1 MLPQY
6 VRISRVGCG
15 QGFISLAIWL
25 LLGGVVAAQA
35 QAPVTAGSEPS
46 LPSAIA
52 MPLRVLFP
60 PVPGGVKADDSVQ
73 PASRRDAQAEMA
85 ELGLELTKAKV
96 AGAVKSSHLELERLQ
111 QLSELTRRL
120 ASGIELQQ
128 ASYDEPGADLAAA
141 RKAKVEA
148 EMFQADRDYC
158 QALANLKTLIG
169 ER

>member
-1 MLPQY
+1 MSGYAYNNNAVPLLP
-6 VRISRVGCG
+6 SDFS
-15 QGFISLAIWL
+15 FI
-25 LLGGVVAAQA
+25 GVVGTYNVFDFGKREHTIKGA
-35 QAPVTAGSEPS
+35 
-46 LPSAIA
+46 
-52 MPLRVLFP
+52 
-60 PVPGGVKADDSVQ
+60 
-73 PASRRDAQAEMA
+73 DAQAEMA

-120 ASGIELQQ
+120 ASGIELQK
-128 ASYDEPGADLAAA
+128 ARYDEPGADLAAA